1 MCARFTA
8 LNLAQ
13 SARFRAVNLE
23 ISLKTKKNTVELPTR
38 RESGALAIRLIFFF
52 LVLHEIESGYARLYL
67 GISLIFCTTAKPN
80 ASR

>member
-38 RESGALAIRLIFFF
+38 RESGALAIRLVFF